1 MININN
7 FDLNKIE
14 LDQRSYKNIL
24 IYYIG
29 FVTVEDFSYATTKSV
44 NPLNLIINKINGY
57 VEWSKENKYLVLV
70 STNKIKDTLKEYEEP
85 WSEISDLNE

>member
-14 LDQRSYKNIL
+14 LDERSYKNIL

-29 FVTVEDFSYATTKSV
+29 SVTVEDFSYETTKSA
-44 NPLNLIINKINGY
+44 NPLNLIINKINGHA
-57 VEWSKENKYLVLV
+57 
-70 STNKIKDTLKEYEEP
+70 
-85 WSEISDLNE
+85 